1 MCGRF
6 ALFNE
11 RETKEIHEIIR
22 ELEEKQT
29 GAIKTGEIFPT
40 NRVPVLV
47 KGDENRSVEAAT
59 WGFPHFRGSGV
70 IINAR
75 AETAHE
81 KPMFQKN
88 LAMRRCL
95 IPSTGFYEWAREN
108 KKTGQKY
115 LFKRSDD
122 PVLYMA
128 GLFNDF
134 EGVRRFVILT
144 MQANESVADIHDRMP
159 LVVLRAELDVWLHDP
174 HFAREILIDQR
185 NRPRLIREAVG

>member
-22 ELEEKQT
+22 ELEEKQPDS
-29 GAIKTGEIFPT
+29 IKTGEIFPT
-40 NRVPVLV
+40 NRVPMLV
-47 KGDENRSVEAAT
+47 MGDEHRSVEVVT

-81 KPMFQKN
+81 KPMFRKN

-108 KKTGQKY
+108 KKARQKY
-115 LFKRSDD
+115 LFKLSDD

-134 EGVRRFVILT
+134 DGVRRFVILT
-144 MQANESVADIHDRMP
+144 TQANESVEDIHDRMP
-159 LVVLRAELDVWLHDP
+159 LVVLRAELDGWLRDP

-185 NRPRLIREAVG
+185 NRPQLTRQVVV

>member
-22 ELEEKQT
+22 ELEEKQPDS
-29 GAIKTGEIFPT
+29 IKTGEIFPT
-40 NRVPVLV
+40 NRVPMLV
-47 KGDENRSVEAAT
+47 MGDEHRSVEAVT

-81 KPMFQKN
+81 KPMFRKN

-108 KKTGQKY
+108 KKARQKY
-115 LFKRSDD
+115 LFKLSDD

-134 EGVRRFVILT
+134 DGVRRFVILT
-144 MQANESVADIHDRMP
+144 TQANESVEDIHDRMP
-159 LVVLRAELDVWLHDP
+159 LVVLRAELDGWLRDP

-185 NRPRLIREAVG
+185 NRPQLTRQVVV